1 VPVSAEAPFVL
12 GPNDTGRAPSLATAD
27 AGLDDTLPF
36 AAEVGDAVTW
46 AGGFAVGAIHE
57 GEHALAMSVV
67 TIGADGRGAKVISL
81 GTAHGD
87 VEPARLAS
95 RGSLLVAGV
104 LEPEPNGRSLR
115 LAKIEDGNVTWGAT
129 VHERSG
135 ESQAF
140 DIALGEKKSIVVWDE
155 DTPSTGVI
163 QASTFDTATA
173 GNATP
178 ARTISPLTTDAES
191 PRLVAR
197 PGGYWLAYIARSGG
211 GEAESDASY
220 ASEEIGFRWIEVTP
234 LDANGSPTGPS
245 RSATP
250 KDGHVM
256 VFDVAP
262 VSEGGALL
270 VWRYDDAPSGA
281 AGGEVMRAV
290 VRQGS
295 VEPPAVLMQGD
306 VGAGVP
312 SLLNGWLAVM
322 DAAET
327 TRIAP
332 INPGGD
338 MTAPL
343 SAEPEIGAGE
353 PLAGGSEAML
363 VARPAGRAVKLS
375 VLKCAA
381 LPEADR

>member
-1 VPVSAEAPFVL
+1 VL
-12 GPNDTGRAPSLATAD
+12 GPNDTGRAPSLVAGD
-27 AGLDDTLPF
+27 AGPGLDDTLPF
-36 AAEVGDAVTW
+36 AAEVGDAVMW
-46 AGGFAVGAIHE
+46 AGGFAVGALHE
-57 GEHALAMSVV
+57 SEHALAMSVV
-67 TIGADGRGAKVISL
+67 TIGADGRGARVISL

-95 RGSLLVAGV
+95 RGSTLVAGV

-115 LAKIEDGNVTWGAT
+115 LAKIDGGNVTWGAT
-129 VHERSG
+129 LHERSG

-140 DIALGEKKSIVVWDE
+140 DIALGEKKGVVAWDE
-155 DTPSTGVI
+155 DTPNSGVI
-163 QASTFDTATA
+163 QVSTFDSATA

-178 ARTISPLTTDAES
+178 ARTISPTSADAES

-197 PGGYWLAYIARSGG
+197 PGGYWLAYISRSGG
-211 GEAESDASY
+211 GEVDQDASY
-220 ASEEIGFRWIEVTP
+220 AAEDIGFRWIEVMP
-234 LDANGSPTGPS
+234 LDFNGSPTGAS
-245 RSATP
+245 RAVTP

-256 VFDVAP
+256 VYDAAP
-262 VSEGGALL
+262 AVDGGALL

-290 VRQGS
+290 VRPGS
-295 VEPPAVLMQGD
+295 VEPPSVLMQGD

-332 INPGGD
+332 INPSGEVV
-338 MTAPL
+338 AAL
-343 SAEPEIGAGE
+343 SAEPEIGSGE
-353 PLAGGSEAML
+353 PLAGGSDAML
-363 VARPAGRAVKLS
+363 VARPSGRAVKLS
-375 VLKCAA
+375 VLRCAA
-381 LPEADR
+381 PEGDR

>member
-1 VPVSAEAPFVL
+1 VL
-12 GPNDTGRAPSLATAD
+12 GPTDTGRAPSLAVGD
-27 AGLDDTLPF
+27 AGVSIDDTLPF
-36 AAEVGDAVTW
+36 AAEVGDAIAW

-57 GEHALAMSVV
+57 SEHSLAMSVV
-67 TIGADGRGAKVISL
+67 TIGADGRGAKVIPL

-87 VEPARLAS
+87 VEPARLAT
-95 RGSLLVAGV
+95 RGSTLIAGV

-115 LAKIEDGNVTWGAT
+115 LAKIDDGHVTWGAT

-140 DIALGEKKSIVVWDE
+140 DIALGEKRSIVVWDE
-155 DTPSTGVI
+155 DGPASGLI
-163 QASTFDTATA
+163 QVSTFDTVTA

-178 ARTISPLTTDAES
+178 PRTISPASADAES

-197 PGGYWLAYIARSGG
+197 PGGYWLAYISRSGG
-211 GEAESDASY
+211 GEVDTDASY
-220 ASEEIGFRWIEVTP
+220 VAEEIGFRWIEVMP
-234 LDANGSPTGPS
+234 LDPNGSPTGPS
-245 RSATP
+245 RVITP

-256 VFDVAP
+256 VFDIAP
-262 VSEGGALL
+262 GADGAALL
-270 VWRYDDAPSGA
+270 VWRYDDAPSGS

-290 VRQGS
+290 VRAGS
-295 VEPPAVLMQGD
+295 VEPPSVLMQGD

-332 INPGGD
+332 INPIGEVV
-338 MTAPL
+338 APL

-375 VLKCAA
+375 VLRCTA
-381 LPEADR
+381 PTGDR